1 MVSRMNGRTR
11 EKKYCEMAD
20 IEGEYCHLCGALP
33 TERQLVIHHKDN
45 NNYNNDISNITL
57 LCRTCNYNTHPR
69 MAERPVAL
77 CESSNAY
84 PTALSVNR
92 MKERG
97 CRKYILEKMI
107 NNNSANYKRLI
118 VSSAEFMN
126 ISPVTTKRYLDKMCS
141 DEGILKRSA
150 GVVQV
155 KQNWDKLVSL
165 TDLEII
171 NEIKETNEQL
181 EQAKSGDD

>member
-1 MVSRMNGRTR
+1 
-11 EKKYCEMAD
+11 
-20 IEGEYCHLCGALP
+20 
-33 TERQLVIHHKDN
+33 
-45 NNYNNDISNITL
+45 
-57 LCRTCNYNTHPR
+57 

-92 MKERG
+92 MKESG

-141 DEGILKRSA
+141 DEGILKRLA

-181 EQAKSGDD
+181 EQAKSGDV

>member
-1 MVSRMNGRTR
+1 MNGRTR
-11 EKKYCEMAD
+11 EKKYCEIAD
-20 IEGEYCHLCGALP
+20 IEGEYCHLCGVLS

-45 NNYNNDISNITL
+45 NNSNNDISNLTL

-141 DEGILKRSA
+141 DEGILKRLA